1 MSKFTIKNI
10 KELVGI
16 TDSGSLLK
24 KGSEMNKLSTIQ
36 NAFVIIENGLIKSF
50 GAMTDLSSTEND
62 NSTVID
68 AKNKLVF
75 PSWCDSHTHLVF
87 AAPRD
92 EEFVDRING
101 LTYEEIALKGGG
113 ILNSAEKLQE
123 TSEDDL
129 YNSAM
134 NRIDEIIKLGTGA
147 VEIKSGYGLTA
158 EAEIKMLRVIKRLKQ
173 NSAITIKANFLGAHA
188 IPKEY
193 KSNREGYINL
203 IINEM
208 IPSIKSEGLAEYIDV
223 FCETNYYTPE
233 ETDRILKAGIAI
245 GLKPKIHVNQ
255 FTTIGG
261 IQTGIDN
268 NALSVDHLEVVNIE
282 DIEALKK
289 SKTMPTLL
297 HSCSFFLGIPYAPA
311 KELIDNNLP
320 IALASDY
327 NPGSTPSG
335 NMNFVVS
342 LACIKMKLT
351 PEQAINAATINSAYA
366 MGVSD
371 ILGSIEIGKKA
382 NVFITKEINS
392 YAFLPYSFGSNLIET
407 VILNGEVQKK
417 STSSQIVN

>member
-1 MSKFTIKNI
+1 MSKITIQNI

-16 TDSGSLLK
+16 SYSGILLK
-24 KGSEMNKLSTIQ
+24 KGAEMNQLSTIK
-36 NAFVIIENGLIKSF
+36 NAFVIIENGLIESF
-50 GAMTDLSSTEND
+50 GKMTDLTSIEND

-123 TSEDDL
+123 TSEDEL
-129 YNSAM
+129 YDSAM
-134 NRIDEIIKLGTGA
+134 IRIHEIIKLGTGA
-147 VEIKSGYGLTA
+147 LEVKSGYGLTV
-158 EAEIKMLRVIKRLKQ
+158 EAELKMLRVIKRMKQ
-173 NSAITIKANFLGAHA
+173 NSPLTIKANFLGAHA

-193 KSNREGYINL
+193 KNNRDKYIDL

-208 IPSIKSEGLAEYIDV
+208 IPIIKSEGLAEYIDV

-245 GLKPKIHVNQ
+245 GLTPKIHVNQ

-261 IQTGIDN
+261 IQTGINN
-268 NALSVDHLEVVNIE
+268 NALSVDHLEVLNKE
-282 DIEALKK
+282 DIKALKK
-289 SKTMPTLL
+289 SETMPTLL
-297 HSCSFFLGIPYAPA
+297 PSCSFFLGIPYAPA
-311 KELIDNNLP
+311 KELIENNLP

-371 ILGSIEIGKKA
+371 KLGSIGIGKKA
-382 NVFITKEINS
+382 NIFITKEINS

-407 VILNGEVQKK
+407 VILNGEVQ
-417 STSSQIVN
+417 

>member
-123 TSEDDL
+123 TSEGDL

-147 VEIKSGYGLTA
+147 VEVKSGYGLTV
-158 EAEIKMLRVIKRLKQ
+158 EAELKMLRVIKRLKQ

-297 HSCSFFLGIPYAPA
+297 PSCSFFLGIPYAPA

-382 NVFITKEINS
+382 NIFITKEINS

-407 VILNGEVQKK
+407 VILNGEIQKK
-417 STSSQIVN
+417 SASSQIVN

>member
-1 MSKFTIKNI
+1 MSKITIQNI

-16 TDSGSLLK
+16 SQSGILLK
-24 KGSEMNKLSTIQ
+24 KGAEMNQLSTIK
-36 NAFVIIENGLIKSF
+36 NAFVIIENGLIESF
-50 GAMTDLSSTEND
+50 GEMTDLTTIEND

-129 YNSAM
+129 YDSAM
-134 NRIDEIIKLGTGA
+134 IRIREIIKLGTGA
-147 VEIKSGYGLTA
+147 VEIKSGYGLTV
-158 EAEIKMLRVIKRLKQ
+158 EAELKMLRVIKRLKQ
-173 NSAITIKANFLGAHA
+173 NSPLTIKANFLGAHA

-193 KSNREGYINL
+193 KADRNKYIEL
-203 IINEM
+203 IINEI
-208 IPSIKSEGLAEYIDV
+208 IPLIKSEGLAEYIDV

-245 GLKPKIHVNQ
+245 GLTPKIHVNQ

-261 IQTGIDN
+261 IQTGINN
-268 NALSVDHLEVVNIE
+268 NALSVDHLEVVNKE

-289 SKTMPTLL
+289 SETMPTLL
-297 HSCSFFLGIPYAPA
+297 PSCSFFLGIPYAPA

-371 ILGSIEIGKKA
+371 KLGSIEIGKKA
-382 NVFITKEINS
+382 NLFITKEINS

-407 VILNGEVQKK
+407 VILNGEVQ
-417 STSSQIVN
+417 

>member
-1 MSKFTIKNI
+1 MSKITIQNI

-16 TDSGSLLK
+16 SHSGILLK
-24 KGSEMNKLSTIQ
+24 KGAEMNQLSTIQ

-50 GAMTDLSSTEND
+50 GKMNDLTTIEND

-129 YNSAM
+129 YDSAM
-134 NRIDEIIKLGTGA
+134 IRIREIIKLGTGA
-147 VEIKSGYGLTA
+147 VEIKSGYGLTV
-158 EAEIKMLRVIKRLKQ
+158 EAELKMLRVIKRLKQ
-173 NSAITIKANFLGAHA
+173 NSPLTIKANFLGAHA

-193 KSNREGYINL
+193 KTDRNKYIKL

-208 IPSIKSEGLAEYIDV
+208 MPVIKSEGLAEYIDV

-245 GLKPKIHVNQ
+245 GLTPKIHVNQ

-261 IQTGIDN
+261 IQTGINN
-268 NALSVDHLEVVNIE
+268 NALSVDHLEVVNKE
-282 DIEALKK
+282 DIEALKT
-289 SKTMPTLL
+289 SETMPTLL
-297 HSCSFFLGIPYAPA
+297 PSCSFFLGIPYAQA
-311 KELIDNNLP
+311 KELIENNLP

-371 ILGSIEIGKKA
+371 KLGSIEIGKKA

-407 VILNGEVQKK
+407 VILNGEVQ
-417 STSSQIVN
+417 

>member
-297 HSCSFFLGIPYAPA
+297 PSCSFFLGIPYAPA

-382 NVFITKEINS
+382 NIFITKEINS

>member
-1 MSKFTIKNI
+1 MSKITIQNI

-16 TDSGSLLK
+16 SYSGILLK
-24 KGSEMNKLSTIQ
+24 KGAEMNQLSTIK

-50 GAMTDLSSTEND
+50 GEMTDLTSIEND

-123 TSEDDL
+123 TSEDEL
-129 YNSAM
+129 YDSAM
-134 NRIDEIIKLGTGA
+134 IRIHEIIKLGTGA
-147 VEIKSGYGLTA
+147 LEVKSGYGLTV
-158 EAEIKMLRVIKRLKQ
+158 EAELKMLRVIKRMKQ
-173 NSAITIKANFLGAHA
+173 NSPLTIKANFLGAHA

-193 KSNREGYINL
+193 KNNRHKYIDL

-208 IPSIKSEGLAEYIDV
+208 IPIIKSEGLAEYIDV

-245 GLKPKIHVNQ
+245 GLTPKIHVNQ

-261 IQTGIDN
+261 IQTGINN
-268 NALSVDHLEVVNIE
+268 NALSVDHLEVLNKE
-282 DIEALKK
+282 DFKALKK
-289 SKTMPTLL
+289 SETMPTLL
-297 HSCSFFLGIPYAPA
+297 PSCSFFLGIPYAPA
-311 KELIDNNLP
+311 KELIENNLP

-371 ILGSIEIGKKA
+371 KLGSIEIGKKA
-382 NVFITKEINS
+382 NLFITKEINS

-407 VILNGEVQKK
+407 VILNGEVQ
-417 STSSQIVN
+417 